1 MLDLHKLEIF
11 LTVAEAG
18 SFSAAAERL
27 SLTQPGVSQHMHTLE
42 SGLGTALFQRR
53 HSGVT
58 LTEAGQVLLPYAR
71 QMIALSSEAE
81 NAVAVVEAMR
91 AGSVSIGATPGVGVY
106 LLPVWLQAF
115 RLRYPNLRAAV
126 TTLTTPQVI
135 AALRDG
141 LADIGI
147 IEGEVEDSTGLELRT
162 LEDVEQFAIV
172 GADHAWWHLTQVPLQ
187 ALNGMAIIQRQAAS
201 QSRRWLESVLA
212 RFGIVPVI
220 TAEFDN
226 VESIKRTVSAG
237 SCLAILPAYTITQ
250 EENAGLLR
258 RVAISG
264 SPLRRALK
272 IAWPYHQRNLS
283 PVSRAFIREVARFFP
298 AAALD

>member
-11 LTVAEAG
+11 VTVAEAG

-27 SLTQPGVSQHMHTLE
+27 SLAQSGISQHMHALE
-42 SGLGTALFQRR
+42 SGLGTALFQRGR
-53 HSGVT
+53 SGVT
-58 LTEAGQVLLPYAR
+58 LTEAGQVLLSYAR
-71 QMIALSSEAE
+71 RMILLSSEAE
-81 NAVAVVEAMR
+81 NAVTVVETMR
-91 AGSVSIGATPGVGVY
+91 AGSVSISATPGAGVY

-115 RLRYPNLRAAV
+115 RLHYPNLRAIV
-126 TTLTTPQVI
+126 STLTTPQVI
-135 AALRDG
+135 TALHDG

-162 LEDVEQFAIV
+162 LEDVEQVAIV
-172 GADHAWWHLTQVPLQ
+172 GSDHPWWPLTEVSLE
-187 ALNGMAIIQRQAAS
+187 ALNGMALIQRQAAS
-201 QSRRWLESVLA
+201 QSRRWLDSVLA
-212 RFGIVPVI
+212 RFGIVPVT

-250 EENAGLLR
+250 EEKVGLLKP
-258 RVAISG
+258 VAISG
-264 SPLRRALK
+264 SPLRRALR
-272 IAWPYHQRNLS
+272 IAWPKHLRNLS
-283 PVSRAFIREVARFFP
+283 PVSRAFIREVARFYP